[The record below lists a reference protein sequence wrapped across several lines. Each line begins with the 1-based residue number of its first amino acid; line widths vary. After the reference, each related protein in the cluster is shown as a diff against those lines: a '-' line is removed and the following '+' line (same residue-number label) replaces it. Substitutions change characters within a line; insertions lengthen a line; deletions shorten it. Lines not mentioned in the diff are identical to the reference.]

1 MRRMALVIAAGL
13 SLSACSFLGLGGR
26 TVMDDLAD
34 AEPQGSAFNRAL
46 FQNYSY
52 LAKSF
57 GEDVEIPEGDTFD
70 QSGSSSMT
78 SNTVGGLAAGYAR
91 KALDAAKGIDVA
103 PEPARTESGEKLRS
117 RLVRAIMRGRDY
129 APEAAAR
136 AQADYDCWIMNARV
150 SQQLSASDQC
160 RHSLDVTLVRLERTV
175 QQAR

>member
-1 MRRMALVIAAGL
+1 MRRVALVIAAGL

-46 FQNYSY
+46 FSDYSY

-57 GEDVEIPEGDTFD
+57 GDIEIPEGDSFD
-70 QSGSSSMT
+70 QSGSASMN
-78 SNTVGGLAAGYAR
+78 SGSLGGLAAGYAR
-91 KALDAAKGIDVA
+91 KALDASKGIDVS
-103 PEPARTESGEKLRS
+103 PEPARTDLGEQLRS
-117 RLVRAIMRGRDY
+117 RLVRAILRGKDY
-129 APEAAAR
+129 SPEAAAR
-136 AQADYDCWIMNARV
+136 AQVDYDCWVMNARV

-160 RHSLDVTLVRLERTV
+160 KHSLDITLPRLERTV

>member
-46 FQNYSY
+46 FADYSY

-57 GEDVEIPEGDTFD
+57 GDVEIPEGDSFD
-70 QSGSSSMT
+70 QSGSASMT
-78 SNTVGGLAAGYAR
+78 SGTLGGLAGGYAR
-91 KALDAAKGIDVA
+91 KALDASKGIDVS
-103 PEPARTESGEKLRS
+103 PEPARTESGEQLRS
-117 RLVRAIMRGRDY
+117 RLVRAILRGKDY

-136 AQADYDCWIMNARV
+136 AQVDYDCWVMNARV

-160 RHSLDVTLVRLERTV
+160 RHSLDITLPRLERSV